1 MSHVAVDDRSE
12 SRPDRERGAV
22 PHLGWVAAGASAA
35 AGVIH
40 LAMAPV
46 HADAGL
52 TDPLG
57 FAVVGWFQ
65 LTVAALILVGK
76 DHRRLYAV
84 ALLGNLAVS
93 GLWVWSRTVGLPLG
107 SHAGESEAVGAVD
120 LAAVGLQ
127 AVVVLVAARILL
139 ASERPSIG
147 RVAPAMAAVAA
158 LGLAT
163 VVLASPETASHG
175 GGGHTHGDSATGDHH
190 GSDGDHSDLMAQIDA
205 VRCDRDF
212 NHDSYWE
219 EAEYLGVDTYF
230 GGAMSADEH
239 SHAAEAPE
247 VEPDPTGGRGSVGLD
262 VLVQYTSLAGGGE
275 LSAAQMVAQLG
286 EADDET
292 YEAWRWWLRNKL
304 NGGGGGHGHGE
315 TADSGAHDSH
325 VGPQAWVAM
334 TDQEECD
341 TLAAELEQA
350 RAVALKYPTAGD
362 AMDAGW
368 VRVAPY
374 LPGIASHFMR
384 YEYVDGVFDI
394 DEPEMI
400 LYDGNDRDA
409 RVVGLSYY
417 INHDGTDP
425 PTQGFTGPNDHFHRH
440 IGLCQ
445 GAGGVIGDSATTA
458 EECEALGGRKADG
471 SRGWMNHVWIVPG
484 CESPWG
490 VFSAASPLLENELS
504 AASGTSEGCAA
515 SGVRDR
521 YGLDEPGELQ
531 AISGDA
537 AAEPGG

>member
-1 MSHVAVDDRSE
+1 M
-12 SRPDRERGAV
+12 
-22 PHLGWVAAGASAA
+22 
-35 AGVIH
+35 
-40 LAMAPV
+40 
-46 HADAGL
+46 
-52 TDPLG
+52 
-57 FAVVGWFQ
+57 
-65 LTVAALILVGK
+65 
-76 DHRRLYAV
+76 
-84 ALLGNLAVS
+84 
-93 GLWVWSRTVGLPLG
+93 
-107 SHAGESEAVGAVD
+107 
-120 LAAVGLQ
+120 GLQ
-127 AVVVLVAARILL
+127 AVVILVAARILL
-139 ASERPSIG
+139 AAERTAIG

-175 GGGHTHGDSATGDHH
+175 GEGHAHGEGVAGDHH
-190 GSDGDHSDLMAQIDA
+190 GSGDDHGDLMARIDA
-205 VRCDRDF
+205 QRCDRDF

-219 EAEYLGVDTYF
+219 EAEYLGVDTYL

-239 SHAAEAPE
+239 SHAVEAPDA
-247 VEPDPTGGRGSVGLD
+247 EPDPTGGRGSEALD

-275 LSAAQMVAQLG
+275 LASAQMVAQLG
-286 EADDET
+286 QADDDT
-292 YEAWRWWLRNKL
+292 YQAWRWWLRDKL

-315 TADSGAHDSH
+315 TAEGGDHDSH
-325 VGPQAWVAM
+325 VGPQEWVAM
-334 TDQEECD
+334 TDQDECD

-350 RAVALKYPTAGD
+350 RSVALKYPTAGD

-384 YEYVDGVFDI
+384 FEYVDGVFDI

-458 EECEALGGRKADG
+458 EECEARGGRKADG

-490 VFSAASPLLENELS
+490 VFSAASPLLENELGE
-504 AASGTSEGCAA
+504 ASGTSEGCAA

-521 YGLDEPGELQ
+521 YGLDDAPGELQ
-531 AISGDA
+531 TIAGDA